1 MVNVGEK
8 QRTELSRITLVG
20 DRRRVDLVLPAN
32 EPIGRLLP
40 DVLRLL
46 DDRVGERPAARHL
59 INAEGTVLPQDGTL
73 AEAAVPD
80 GAVLRLVRV
89 HDAPSAPVVHDVT
102 DELAEDLDVRA
113 WRWRPEARRWTAGVA
128 TIVPAVTAGVLARTF
143 VGTAEVAAPLAVL
156 AVLVAAVGA
165 VAARIGTR
173 AGTRAATRAGH
184 NGRDG
189 QNGRDGRPAP
199 AGQPERAGQPDR
211 AGQAGRADQAGQAGR
226 DLGGTLLLTGGAL
239 GVLAAWTAADAHAWG
254 GAARLAAVAG
264 ALAVT
269 LTLAG
274 LFSRLGKGGL
284 IGAGAV
290 VVTAG
295 AWEAVAALQDDPARV
310 GSVMALVSV
319 VVLGLLPRLALMA
332 AGLTGLDDRRS
343 GGASVSRHEVD
354 TALAATHRGLVLAT
368 VVVAAS
374 AAAGGLSAVTAPSWW
389 TVLLASLTVVVLLS
403 RSRAFPL
410 IAEVVTLLAAAL
422 VLLVRLVVLWIDH
435 VPGAPYGPLAAL
447 CGVALVPLAVLAVRP
462 PEHVGVRL
470 RRAVDLVETIGVI
483 ALLPLVVGVFG
494 VYARLLHQF

>member
-20 DRRRVDLVLPAN
+20 DRRRVDLVLPAD

-46 DDRVGERPAARHL
+46 DDKVGGRPAARHL
-59 INAEGTVLPQDGTL
+59 ITAEGTVLPQDGTL

-113 WRWRPEARRWTAGVA
+113 WRWRPEARRWTASLA
-128 TIVPAVTAGVLARTF
+128 TIVLAVTAGVLARTSL
-143 VGTAEVAAPLAVL
+143 GPAAVAAALAVT

-173 AGTRAATRAGH
+173 AG
-184 NGRDG
+184 
-189 QNGRDGRPAP
+189 
-199 AGQPERAGQPDR
+199 
-211 AGQAGRADQAGQAGR
+211 QAGRGGQRSQAEGLAGQAGQAGR
-226 DLGGTLLLTGGAL
+226 DLGTTLMLTGGAL
-239 GVLAAWTAADAHAWG
+239 GVLAAWTAADAHVWTG
-254 GAARLAAVAG
+254 PARLAAVAG
-264 ALAVT
+264 ALTVT
-269 LTLAG
+269 LALLG
-274 LFSRLGKGGL
+274 LFSPLGKGGL

-290 VVTAG
+290 VATTG
-295 AWEAVAALQDDPARV
+295 AWEAVAALQHDPARV
-310 GSVMALVSV
+310 GSVMAVVSV

-343 GGASVSRHEVD
+343 GGASVSRHEVE

-368 VVVAAS
+368 VAVAVS
-374 AAAGGLSAVTAPSWW
+374 ATAGGLLAVTSPSWW
-389 TVLLASLTVVVLLS
+389 TVLLASVVVVVLLS

-435 VPGAPYGPLAAL
+435 IPGTPYGPLAAL
-447 CGVALVPLAVLAVRP
+447 CGVAIVPLAVLAVRL

-483 ALLPLVVGVFG
+483 AVFPLAVGVFG
-494 VYARLLHQF
+494 VYVRLLHQF

>member
-128 TIVPAVTAGVLARTF
+128 TIAPAVTAGVLARDGL
-143 VGTAEVAAPLAVL
+143 GTAEVAAPLAVL
-156 AVLVAAVGA
+156 AVIVAAVGA

-173 AGTRAATRAGH
+173 AGTRAATRAG
-184 NGRDG
+184 

-199 AGQPERAGQPDR
+199 AGQADR
-211 AGQAGRADQAGQAGR
+211 SGQAGRAEQAGQAGR
-226 DLGGTLLLTGGAL
+226 DLGGTLMLTGGAL

-254 GAARLAAVAG
+254 GPARLAAVAG

-290 VVTAG
+290 VVTTG
-295 AWEAVAALQDDPARV
+295 AWEAVAALQADPARV

-368 VVVAAS
+368 VAVAAS
-374 AAAGGLSAVTAPSWW
+374 AAAGGLLAVTAPSWW

-422 VLLVRLVVLWIDH
+422 VLLVSLVVLWIDH

-447 CGVALVPLAVLAVRP
+447 CGVALVPLAVLAVRL

-483 ALLPLVVGVFG
+483 ALFPLVVGVFG

>member
-20 DRRRVDLVLPAN
+20 DRRRVDLVLPAD

-46 DDRVGERPAARHL
+46 GDRVGERPAARHL
-59 INAEGTVLPQDGTL
+59 ITAEGTVLPQGGTL

-113 WRWRPEARRWTAGVA
+113 WRWRPEARRWTASLA
-128 TIVPAVTAGVLARTF
+128 TIVLAVTAGVLARTSL
-143 VGTAEVAAPLAVL
+143 GAASVAAALAMT

-173 AGTRAATRAGH
+173 T
-184 NGRDG
+184 G
-189 QNGRDGRPAP
+189 QNN
-199 AGQPERAGQPDR
+199 RARTD
-211 AGQAGRADQAGQAGR
+211 DEAGQAGR
-226 DLGGTLLLTGGAL
+226 DLGTTLMLTGGAL
-239 GVLAAWTAADAHAWG
+239 GVLAAWTAADAHAWTG
-254 GAARLAAVAG
+254 PARLAAVAA
-264 ALAVT
+264 ALTVT
-269 LTLAG
+269 LALLG
-274 LFSRLGKGGL
+274 LFSQLGKGGL

-290 VVTAG
+290 AVTTG
-295 AWEAVAALQDDPARV
+295 AWEAVAALQHDPARI
-310 GSVMALVSV
+310 GSVMAVVSV

-343 GGASVSRHEVD
+343 GGSSVSRHEVE

-368 VVVAAS
+368 VAVAVS
-374 AAAGGLSAVTAPSWW
+374 AAAGGLLAVTSPSWW
-389 TVLLASLTVVVLLS
+389 TVLLASVVVVVLLS

-435 VPGAPYGPLAAL
+435 IPGTPAGPLAAL
-447 CGVALVPLAVLAVRP
+447 CGVAIVPLAVLAVRL

-483 ALLPLVVGVFG
+483 ALFPLAVGVFG
-494 VYARLLHQF
+494 VYVRLLHQF

>member
-8 QRTELSRITLVG
+8 KRTELSRITLVG
-20 DRRRVDLVLPAN
+20 DRRRVDLVLPAD

-46 DDRVGERPAARHL
+46 GDRVGERPAARHL
-59 INAEGTVLPQDGTL
+59 ITAEGTVLPQDGTL

-113 WRWRPEARRWTAGVA
+113 WRWRPEARRWTASLA
-128 TIVPAVTAGVLARTF
+128 TIVLAVTAGVLARTSL
-143 VGTAEVAAPLAVL
+143 GPASVAAALAVT

-165 VAARIGTR
+165 VAGRIGI
-173 AGTRAATRAGH
+173 
-184 NGRDG
+184 
-189 QNGRDGRPAP
+189 
-199 AGQPERAGQPDR
+199 RAGQGGQRARTDDR
-211 AGQAGRADQAGQAGR
+211 AGQAGR
-226 DLGGTLLLTGGAL
+226 DLGTTLMLTGGAL
-239 GVLAAWTAADAHAWG
+239 GALAAWTAADAHAWTG
-254 GAARLAAVAG
+254 PARLAAVPA

-269 LTLAG
+269 LALLG
-274 LFSRLGKGGL
+274 LFSQLGKGGL

-290 VVTAG
+290 VATTG

-310 GSVMALVSV
+310 GSVMAVVSV

-343 GGASVSRHEVD
+343 GGSSVSRHEVE

-368 VVVAAS
+368 VAVAVS
-374 AAAGGLSAVTAPSWW
+374 AAAGGLLAVTSPSWW
-389 TVLLASLTVVVLLS
+389 TVLLASVVVVVLLS

-435 VPGAPYGPLAAL
+435 IPGTPTGPLAAL
-447 CGVALVPLAVLAVRP
+447 CGVAIVPLAVLAVRL

-483 ALLPLVVGVFG
+483 ALFPLAVGVFG
-494 VYARLLHQF
+494 VYVRLLHQF

>member
-20 DRRRVDLVLPAN
+20 DRRRVDLVLPAD

-46 DDRVGERPAARHL
+46 GDRVGERPAARHL
-59 INAEGTVLPQDGTL
+59 ITAEGTVLPQDGTL

-113 WRWRPEARRWTAGVA
+113 WRWRPEARRWTASLA
-128 TIVPAVTAGVLARTF
+128 TIVLAVTAGVLARTSL
-143 VGTAEVAAPLAVL
+143 GPASVAAALAVT
-156 AVLVAAVGA
+156 AALVAAVGA
-165 VAARIGTR
+165 VAGRIGI
-173 AGTRAATRAGH
+173 
-184 NGRDG
+184 
-189 QNGRDGRPAP
+189 
-199 AGQPERAGQPDR
+199 RAGQGGQRARTDDR
-211 AGQAGRADQAGQAGR
+211 AGQAGR
-226 DLGGTLLLTGGAL
+226 DLGTTLMLTGGAL
-239 GVLAAWTAADAHAWG
+239 GVLTAWTAADAHAWTG
-254 GAARLAAVAG
+254 PARLAAVAA

-269 LTLAG
+269 LALLG
-274 LFSRLGKGGL
+274 LFSQLGKGGL

-290 VVTAG
+290 VATTG

-310 GSVMALVSV
+310 GSVMAVVSV

-343 GGASVSRHEVD
+343 GGSSVSRHEVE

-368 VVVAAS
+368 VAVAVS
-374 AAAGGLSAVTAPSWW
+374 AAAGGLLAVTSPSWW
-389 TVLLASLTVVVLLS
+389 TVLLASVVVVVLLS

-435 VPGAPYGPLAAL
+435 IPGTPTGPLAAL
-447 CGVALVPLAVLAVRP
+447 CGVAIVPLAVLAVRL

-483 ALLPLVVGVFG
+483 ALFPLAVGVFG
-494 VYARLLHQF
+494 VYVRLLHQF

>member
-1 MVNVGEK
+1 M
-8 QRTELSRITLVG
+8 SRITLVG
-20 DRRRVDLVLPAN
+20 DRRRVDLVLPAD

-40 DVLRLL
+40 DILRLL
-46 DDRVGERPAARHL
+46 GDRVGERPAARHL
-59 INAEGTVLPQDGTL
+59 ITAEGTVLPQDGTL

-113 WRWRPEARRWTAGVA
+113 WRWRPEARRWTASLA
-128 TIVPAVTAGVLARTF
+128 TIVLAVTAGVLARTSL
-143 VGTAEVAAPLAVL
+143 GAASVAAALAMT

-173 AGTRAATRAGH
+173 ANQNNQRART
-184 NGRDG
+184 D
-189 QNGRDGRPAP
+189 D
-199 AGQPERAGQPDR
+199 E
-211 AGQAGRADQAGQAGR
+211 AGQAGR
-226 DLGGTLLLTGGAL
+226 DLGTTLMLTGGAL
-239 GVLAAWTAADAHAWG
+239 GVLAAWTAADAHAWSG
-254 GAARLAAVAG
+254 PARLAAVAA
-264 ALAVT
+264 ALTVT
-269 LTLAG
+269 LALLG
-274 LFSRLGKGGL
+274 LFSQLGKGGL

-290 VVTAG
+290 AVTTG
-295 AWEAVAALQDDPARV
+295 AWEAVAALQHDPARV
-310 GSVMALVSV
+310 GSVMAVVSV

-332 AGLTGLDDRRS
+332 AGLTALDDRRS
-343 GGASVSRHEVD
+343 GGSSVSRHEVE

-368 VVVAAS
+368 VAVAVS
-374 AAAGGLSAVTAPSWW
+374 AAAGGLLAVTSPSWW
-389 TVLLASLTVVVLLS
+389 TVLLASVVVVVLLS

-435 VPGAPYGPLAAL
+435 LPGTPAGPLAAL
-447 CGVALVPLAVLAVRP
+447 CGVAIVPLAVLAVRL

-483 ALLPLVVGVFG
+483 ALFPLAVGVFG
-494 VYARLLHQF
+494 VYVRLLHQF